1 MNSNIDYILRLLVAG
16 LCGILI
22 GYERESRMKEAGIRT
37 HFIVCLGSALIMIV
51 SKYGFYDQINLQ
63 NISIDPSRIAAQIV
77 SGIGFLGAGMIVMHK
92 QTVKGLTTAAG
103 IWATAGVG
111 MCIGSGL
118 YFIGLISSFIIVT
131 AQTIFHSKFNW
142 LVYPHNNSKSLILE
156 IINDPK
162 AIDYIKDCLKKY
174 NITIISL
181 RASKNNSDLKYIS
194 LHLKIKLPIHYNIV
208 NLVNIIQNSSFVK
221 SIEI

>member
-37 HFIVCLGSALIMIV
+37 HFIVALGASLIMIV
-51 SKYGFYDQINLQ
+51 SKYGFNDEINIQ

-111 MCIGSGL
+111 MCIGAGL
-118 YFIGLISSFIIVT
+118 YFIGLISAFIIVA

-142 LVYPHNNSKSLILE
+142 LASPNNKNLTVE

-162 AIDYIKDCLKKY
+162 AIDYIKNCLKKED
-174 NITIISL
+174 IIVISL
-181 RASKNNSDLKYIS
+181 KASSNNYDLKHIS
-194 LHLKIKLPIHYNIV
+194 LQLKIKLPLHYNTID
-208 NLVNIIQNSSFVK
+208 LINILQNNSFVK
-221 SIEI
+221 SIQI